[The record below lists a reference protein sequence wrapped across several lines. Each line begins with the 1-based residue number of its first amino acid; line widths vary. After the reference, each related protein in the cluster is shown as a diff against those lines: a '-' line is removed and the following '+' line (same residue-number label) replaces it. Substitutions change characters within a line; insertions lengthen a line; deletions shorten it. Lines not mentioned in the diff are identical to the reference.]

1 MSSRAWPV
9 IALALA
15 LATFASSADARP
27 NRRLATM
34 PGHPISQ
41 HVAFM
46 GYLRDG
52 RVATVYTDAHVT
64 IAPQHIPLPAD
75 PRQRGAALRQ
85 RIADQRS
92 GRLAKAVLQLPAD
105 RYGPLDGE
113 VPPSVRNQILFD
125 LQRSTQR
132 YVPGRVIVVFKPGVT
147 VTQDHAALAPAAA
160 TALVRGVLAKR
171 RDLTPHAFTG
181 DARTNLTLMQLGV
194 DRADRLFAGVDRGTL
209 GAMRGRAEGR
219 TRRSLMPFENA
230 FALHAGA
237 SSVENAV
244 RTLRASSSVAYVSP
258 DYIVSSTIAEHRPI
272 PAEIGREIAG
282 YRRQPKTFGR
292 ATRSTSMHGV
302 PSNSAVSFGI
312 QAMLN
317 APGVDAIA
325 AFDEIGQRWSQLPG
339 AGEIITNVGL
349 GDVYDASA
357 GANPNDPCYSI
368 AQGFGPTTH
377 LIGGQRYLDWPSMPL
392 IPAWVSDGSGS
403 VSQTAEVCGVDPQLF
418 EVGLDFSV
426 MAPLPH
432 DQQRPGEIA
441 GLGTDL
447 LGIAPGASYRWV
459 APGASNGGVATTD
472 TLAAMLAAARQV
484 PAPNVMT
491 VSIGF
496 GADVFG
502 FPGRYLEDDPIAQ
515 AVVAGIVASNVVVC
529 IAANDGTRLVTAAA
543 VGPSGGSAPT
553 NVATTGFSALD
564 DVYLTTVPSTI
575 ADSGAIDVGATTLD
589 DIFSANPQDPAM
601 TSLANVKAFT
611 ETRYN
616 GTLGFSSGFGS
627 RVNVSAPGDNINS
640 LAKFNLAYDGVGL
653 ANTGGTS
660 ASSPEVAAA
669 AAVAL
674 QVARLTGHPFASATQ
689 LRDALVA
696 TGTPVANAPGADVPL
711 NVGPQVSVRRIV
723 EQLLAASGNA
733 AQPAIARVAVH
744 GRRSGSYFA
753 LGSTKTV
760 NDAVFVTALDPSYI
774 KLDGSYT
781 RMFRAPYVSF
791 PGVDTGADLNSYITI
806 APDWEGI
813 PAGAAYRLTVAG
825 QPTKVVATTPYAR
838 LLPAKLFAASGVALT
853 PGVSRT
859 ISLTYSASLGLHV
872 LAESTFQLTFGP
884 PAVASRL
891 VMGPNVPPVISGSTI
906 PVSYDL
912 SGYPSALLN
921 APVLNVSLPG
931 TGAANSPTGLYPY
944 FSVPLTSAKGTV
956 NVPTSALAG
965 GGTYA
970 LWIDMQPGITAFT
983 SDISDEAFVRVDTGT
998 TRPPAPLLSPTGGGP
1013 AAHTLTVPYRNT
1025 FRVSYDVS
1033 NVPGATGAILEISA
1047 PPPSTSYYQG
1057 ALPSSRNTFRN
1068 PNGSTV
1074 DDDGAVTG
1082 SIYHVQANGT
1092 TGSITIDP
1100 EGVSLPATASVN
1112 VRTIPTAGG
1121 TPIAEASDADSV
1133 TYLGIE
1139 PILGLP
1145 LMNLYLNP
1153 NGTDGFLAESGS
1165 VGTAQENIGLYTL
1178 ESFDLGTGIASGF
1191 PLTFTSNQ
1199 TQFFPI
1205 VQNDVGLAES
1215 ALDQVTMNY
1224 YRAIPLAGGFSQ
1236 FTFPPGT
1243 YGPSSVIESTG
1254 TNSSPTQSAYLG
1266 FDTSTGSFTA
1276 VRGDVTTGTFG
1287 APVDVTALLGPNID
1301 SQGLASVAYD
1311 PAGDRA
1317 YVLAEDATVACDQ
1330 QSPQL
1335 ITVDFAT
1342 GTASARS
1349 LPIGGG
1355 DVQIGNQGYQMAID
1369 PATHVMA
1376 VATSCP
1382 LNGASRGT
1390 YRAELSLVDLNT
1402 GQVSR
1407 VFQHSLSHEQFFHGF
1422 VALVG
1427 GDSATIG
1434 IDAVNHLILQRS
1446 MFCPQIVAD
1455 VDLNARPCLN
1465 LYDESGRLVKTMRGL
1480 FSNGFS
1486 DGTVIFNGVNGSTR
1500 TGVAM
1505 GQQSDATVFIT
1516 SFDVQPY
1523 HY

>member
-41 HVAFM
+41 QVAFM

-64 IAPQHIPLPAD
+64 IAPQHTPLPAD

-105 RYGPLDGE
+105 RYGPLDGD
-113 VPPSVRNQILFD
+113 VPTSVRNQILFD
-125 LQRSTQR
+125 LQRNPQR

-194 DRADRLFAGVDRGTL
+194 DRADRLFPGVDRGTL

-230 FALHAGA
+230 FELHVGA

-282 YRRQPKTFGR
+282 YRRQAKTFGR

-357 GANPNDPCYSI
+357 GANPSDPCYSI

-515 AVVAGIVASNVVVC
+515 GVVAGIVASNVVVC

-553 NVATTGFSALD
+553 NAVTTGFSTLD
-564 DVYLTTVPSTI
+564 DVYSTTVPSAI
-575 ADSGAIDVGATTLD
+575 PDSGAIDVGATTLD

-601 TSLANVKAFT
+601 ASLANVKAFT

-627 RVNVSAPGDNINS
+627 RVNVSAPGDNISS
-640 LAKFNLAYDGVGL
+640 LAKGNLAYDGVGL
-653 ANTGGTS
+653 VNTGGTS

-674 QVARLTGHPFASATQ
+674 QVARLTGHPFTSATQ

-696 TGTPVANAPGADVPL
+696 TGTPVANPPHADVPL

-733 AQPAIARVAVH
+733 VQPAIARVAVH
-744 GRRSGSYFA
+744 GRRSGSYIA
-753 LGSTKTV
+753 VTNTRAV

-781 RMFRAPYVSF
+781 RIYRAPYVSF

-813 PAGAAYRLTVAG
+813 PAGAAYRLTVAA

-884 PAVASRL
+884 PAAASRL
-891 VMGPNVPPVISGSTI
+891 VMAPNVPPVVSGATI

-912 SGYPSALLN
+912 RGYPSALLN

-931 TGAANSPTGLYPY
+931 TGAANSEFALYPY
-944 FSVPLTSAKGTV
+944 FSVPLTSANGTV

-970 LWIDMQPGITAFT
+970 MWIDMQPGITTFD
-983 SDISDEAFVRVDTGT
+983 SDISDEAFVRVDAGT
-998 TRPPAPLLSPTGGGP
+998 ARPPAPLLSPTAGGSLS
-1013 AAHTLTVPYRNT
+1013 HTLTVPYRNT

-1033 NVPGATGAILEISA
+1033 NVPRATGAIVEISA
-1047 PPPSTSYYQG
+1047 PPPSTSYDQEQ
-1057 ALPSSRNTFRN
+1057 LQSSRNTFRN
-1068 PNGSTV
+1068 PNGSAV

-1100 EGVSLPATASVN
+1100 EAVSLPATASAN
-1112 VRTIPTAGG
+1112 VRAIPTAGG

-1145 LMNLYLNP
+1145 LSNVYLNP
-1153 NGTDGFLAESGS
+1153 NGADGFLVESAGL
-1165 VGTAQENIGLYTL
+1165 GTAQAQISLFAL
-1178 ESFDLGTGIASGF
+1178 EPFDLGTGIASAL

-1199 TQFFPI
+1199 TIFFPI
-1205 VQNDVGLAES
+1205 VQDDVGFAES

-1243 YGPSSVIESTG
+1243 YGPSSLIESAG

-1266 FDTSTGSFTA
+1266 FDPSIGSFTA

-1287 APVDVTALLGPNID
+1287 APIDVTALLGPNVD
-1301 SQGLASVAYD
+1301 PQGLASVAYD
-1311 PAGDRA
+1311 PVGDRA
-1317 YVLAEDATVACDQ
+1317 YILAEDSTVACDQ

-1335 ITVDFAT
+1335 VTVDFGS

-1355 DVQIGNQGYQMAID
+1355 DLGIGTQGYQMAID

-1376 VATSCP
+1376 IATSCP
-1382 LNGASRGT
+1382 LSGPSRGT
-1390 YRAELSLVDLNT
+1390 YRAELSLLDLNG

-1407 VFQHSLSHEQFFHGF
+1407 VFQHTLTHEQLHHG
-1422 VALVG
+1422 VNALVG

-1434 IDAVNHLILQRS
+1434 IDPVNHLILQRS

-1455 VDLNARPCLN
+1455 LDINARPCLN
-1465 LYDESGRLVKTMRGL
+1465 EYDESGRLVKTVRGL
-1480 FSNGFS
+1480 FSNGFF
-1486 DGTVIFNGVNGSTR
+1486 DGGVVFNGVNGTTR

-1505 GQQSDATVFIT
+1505 GQQSDVTFFID